1 MKFTIDDVMWL
12 KDEETRRCQRF
23 DPAPGWKDIRELMP
37 WLDQPRPCKITLSDH
52 VILEDK
58 AEEV

>member
-1 MKFTIDDVMWL
+1 MDFSAEDAARL
-12 KDEETRRCQRF
+12 EDEKAKRYQF
-23 DPAPGWKDIRELMP
+23 NPKPGWCDPGKLMP
-37 WLDQPRPCKITLSDH
+37 WLDQPRPCKITISDH